1 MAAMD
6 TAAIPGL
13 RVVRDRFGSDPLE
26 NLLRFAA
33 DHLDGRARDVLVEYV
48 NTFRRDIDANRPV
61 RLHFSAV
68 ASSVPAE
75 LQVQVGALLRDL
87 EVYLLLRRYDML
99 RRLREPSLFM
109 DPGELLETY
118 WLSSSHQADPEMPRV
133 GARLL
138 VHHLSQWDLMCLL
151 HDRIRQCITALG
163 DVDRID
169 GSGRREQF
177 LRLGRLIAFLRW
189 TPYDWVEDVLL
200 SFLGEIE
207 LTNTVEKVRFHT
219 TIVRAL
225 YCRTNVRR
233 DTVETLCETLFARFD
248 NRIPASLLRTLR
260 GVLVSGGDNTRA
272 FLERRLRDDPQRYF
286 TSYFLEV
293 LAWVDKVAAARFLSE
308 HRRELDERLEPR
320 EAIELMA
327 QTGERHEMMAEEIVD
342 HWDGADTAVRAAV
355 LDAIDEVHCE
365 QACTRLMTM
374 LSREHERGLV
384 VAMLDTLASVCRFDE
399 AALLPSRLSTG
410 DRLVYFHAI
419 DSTYRRLLSN
429 PVMLTRLGSL
439 GLLRHFELARQ
450 WVYRHYLC
458 VFAFRELM
466 HALRDVLSAARG
478 AEPAVALTI
487 GADFAPSPEMGALE
501 SVRRND
507 PRAARRID
515 QALRAVSGARE
526 RYNEWAWLAGEAAT
540 LIESTSGFKPR
551 HADDIFGG
559 SAVRFPASRLPAVQ
573 DLIAF
578 GDGRGGADV
587 AGRVEWL
594 CDAAENAVALMRQHF
609 LYKEWFVRKAP
620 FVLTEELPET
630 IERIRRGEPLEFSPD
645 AYFDDTYARR
655 MRADFV
661 VFYECT
667 KQGVYLTDV
676 LLEHLRRFEPAE
688 VPARIQEDL
697 THRRSLVA
705 RGELHF
711 DPDSPL
717 DRHVQFT
724 TYAHVYRY
732 GKESLGQPSLT
743 YLWLRYLDAIGTL
756 RAARTGG
763 EWPRLPKH
771 PDAPRMVGPLMETMY
786 RRQRDD
792 ARRFLSFVMAI
803 YERFHPMGI
812 RVRVIP
818 NITYGLFCIAPVLRE
833 LVKGGIHVSLAGIS
847 SRYCD
852 DMNISEFGL
861 NRGALC
867 PIKTALFS
875 TASNYGTLNHD
886 RILIVV
892 DGTMEPVDRHDP
904 SCIRLPKAH
913 RGYLN
918 HLVAVNYVR
927 SLHGYGMQEPI
938 REVASALH
946 LPYRYVRNVVHTASF
961 KQLLRNLMLSF
972 DREEL
977 ARFHREVGTGRT
989 YYSFAQ
995 WNTDGIPAVT
1005 GPRGFPRQTVAC
1017 AQARDITAPTLIFAS
1032 INGYT
1037 ASGTVPAIFDNSPE
1051 VERPRIVLG
1060 PEGAKLDSGWPHEG
1074 LGIVVEFPEGENR

>member
-1 MAAMD
+1 MTAMD
-6 TAAIPGL
+6 TAIPGL
-13 RVVRDRFGSDPLE
+13 HVVRDQFGSDPLE
-26 NLLRFAA
+26 NLLSYAESR
-33 DHLDGRARDVLVEYV
+33 LDGHARDAVVNYV
-48 NTFRRDIDANRPV
+48 NSFRADLDANRP
-61 RLHFSAV
+61 LNLSF
-68 ASSVPAE
+68 SSVAAGLPSE
-75 LQVQVGALLRDL
+75 QQVQVRALLRDL

-99 RRLREPSLFM
+99 RRLRDPSLFM
-109 DPGELLETY
+109 DPAQMLETY
-118 WLSSSHQADPEMPRV
+118 WLASSHQSDPEMPRV

-151 HDRIRQCITALG
+151 HDRIRQCSVILG
-163 DVDRID
+163 AVERID
-169 GSGRREQF
+169 GSGRREEF

-200 SFLGEIE
+200 SFLREIQ
-207 LTNTVEKVRFHT
+207 LTDTVEKVRFHT

-233 DTVETLCETLFARFD
+233 ETIETLCETLFARFD
-248 NRIPASLLRTLR
+248 NRLPASLLRTLR
-260 GVLVSGGDNTRA
+260 GVLVSGGDDTRA
-272 FLERRLRDDPQRYF
+272 FLERKLSENPDRYF

-293 LAWVDKVAAARFLSE
+293 LAWVDKVAAARFLGE

-342 HWDGADTAVRAAV
+342 HWDGASTALKAAV

-365 QACTRLMTM
+365 QACTRLMSM
-374 LSREHERGLV
+374 LPQEHDRGLV
-384 VAMLDTLASVCRFDE
+384 VAMLDTFASVCRFDE
-399 AALLPSRLSTG
+399 AASLPSRLSTG

-458 VFAFRELM
+458 VFTFRELM
-466 HALRDVLSAARG
+466 HALREVLAAASRL
-478 AEPAVALTI
+478 EPAVPVVI
-487 GADFAPSPEMGALE
+487 GPDFGPTADEHSLE
-501 SVRRND
+501 LLRGGD
-507 PRAARRID
+507 PRAVVLLER
-515 QALRAVSGARE
+515 ALEAASHARE

-559 SAVRFPASRLPAVQ
+559 NPVRYPASRLPSVK

-578 GDGRGGADV
+578 GDGRGGPRIED
-587 AGRVEWL
+587 RVEWL
-594 CDAAENAVALMRQHF
+594 CDAADNAVTLIQQHF
-609 LYKEWFVRKAP
+609 LFKEWFVREAP
-620 FVLTEELPET
+620 FVLTEALAET
-630 IERIRRGEPLEFSPD
+630 VEHIRRGEPLPFSPD
-645 AYFDDTYARR
+645 IYLDDTCAKRL
-655 MRADFV
+655 RADFV

-676 LLEHLRRFEPAE
+676 LLEHLRRCEPSDI
-688 VPARIQEDL
+688 PARIQEEL

-711 DPDSPL
+711 DPDDPL

-743 YLWLRYLDAIGTL
+743 YLWLRYLDAVSTL
-756 RAARTGG
+756 RAARTGS
-763 EWPRLPKH
+763 EWPLLPKH

-786 RRQRDD
+786 QRQRDD
-792 ARRFLSFVMAI
+792 ARRFLSFVMDV

-818 NITYGLFCIAPVLRE
+818 NITYGLFCIAPVLHE

-861 NRGALC
+861 SRGSLC

-961 KQLLRNLMLSF
+961 KQLLRHLMLSF
-972 DREEL
+972 DRDEL

-995 WNTDGIPAVT
+995 WNTDGLAAVT
-1005 GPRGFPRQTVAC
+1005 GPRGFPRQTVPC
-1017 AQARDITAPTLIFAS
+1017 VHARDVAAPALVFAS

-1037 ASGTVPAIFDNSPE
+1037 EPGTIPAIFDNSPE
-1051 VERPRIVLG
+1051 VERPRIILG

-1074 LGIVVEFPEGENR
+1074 RGIVVEFPEGENR